1 MRPVD
6 KGSDLGEIK
15 SYENAQQPL
24 TERLGEYCSYCE
36 RWIASG
42 IHVEHKKPKKE
53 YPETQF
59 SWRNFLLACGNC
71 NSGKGHGKLNLE
83 DYLWPDSDNTFLA
96 FNYDSQGRVLPN
108 KIHADLINRKI
119 ESTWLALGLNKH
131 PDSQIAGHQ
140 IPSSK
145 DKRWLHRQ
153 QAWKNAVNRKSQ
165 LAAFDTAVRRNEIVE
180 MAVQRGFWSVWMT
193 VFQDDADMRRRLIEA
208 FPGTCPSC
216 FDDNTQPI
224 RRPGGQI

>member
-15 SYENAQQPL
+15 PYGDAQQAL

-53 YPETQF
+53 YPETEFQW
-59 SWRNFLLACGNC
+59 SNFLLACGNC
-71 NSGKGHGKLNLE
+71 NSGKGHGQLNLD
-83 DYLWPDSDNTFLA
+83 DYVWPDSDNTLLA
-96 FNYDSQGRVLPN
+96 FSYDAQGRVLPN
-108 KIHADLINRKI
+108 KIHAEPINRKI
-119 ESTWLALGLNKH
+119 ETTWLALGLNKH
-131 PDSQIAGHQ
+131 PDRQITGQ
-140 IPSSK
+140 QTPSSK

-153 QAWKNAVNRKSQ
+153 QAWQNASKRKSQ
-165 LAAFDTAVRRNEIVE
+165 LAVFDSEERRAEIVE
-180 MAVQRGFWSVWMT
+180 MALQRGFWSVWMT

-208 FPGTCPSC
+208 FPGTAKAC
-216 FDDNTQPI
+216 FDKNTQPI
-224 RRPGGQI
+224 QRPGGQI

>member
-15 SYENAQQPL
+15 PYENAQQPL

-42 IHVEHKKPKKE
+42 IHVEHKRPKRE
-53 YPETQF
+53 YPETKF
-59 SWRNFLLACGNC
+59 SWNNFLLACSNC
-71 NSGKGHGKLNLE
+71 NSGKGHGQLNIE

-108 KIHADLINRKI
+108 KIHADSINQKI

-131 PDSQIAGHQ
+131 PDNQITGQQ

-153 QAWKNAVNRKSQ
+153 QAWQNAAKRKVQ
-165 LAAFDTAVRRNEIVE
+165 LAEYDTPERRAVIVE
-180 MAVQRGFWSVWMT
+180 MAQQRGFWSVWMT
-193 VFQDDADMRRRLIEA
+193 VFKDDVDMRHRLIEA

-216 FDDNTQPI
+216 FDGDAHPI
-224 RRPGGQI
+224 PRPGGQI